1 MVCADDNTLKT
12 MLKLTP
18 NKNGITVNANNQRDV
33 DIKIRNFRGV
43 STGLLT
49 HQLLYKIVF

>member
-49 HQLLYKIVF
+49 HQLLYKIIF